1 VSHGREVDLS
11 KMTFATKA
19 DGRKVPLELEKVKKT
34 CIRAGYSIKLA
45 NEIVKI
51 ISEKIYDEIST
62 RKIYKMILETLSKRG
77 LIKVK
82 YRYYLEE
89 FRDHIFETIYKP

>member
-1 VSHGREVDLS
+1 MKFV
-11 KMTFATKA
+11 TKA
-19 DGRKVPLELEKVKKT
+19 DGSKVPLDLEKVKKT
-34 CIRAGYSIKLA
+34 CIRAGCSIKLA

-77 LIKVK
+77 LTKVK
-82 YRYYLEE
+82 YRYHLEE